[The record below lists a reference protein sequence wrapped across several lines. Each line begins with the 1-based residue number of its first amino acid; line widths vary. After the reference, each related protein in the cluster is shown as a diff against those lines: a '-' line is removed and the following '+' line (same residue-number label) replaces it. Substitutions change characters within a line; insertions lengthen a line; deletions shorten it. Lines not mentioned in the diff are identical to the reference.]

1 MSLLSVFTVS
11 QIVTIFKSFFG
22 TFAIFTKSIQRLEL
36 LIYLESGHGGCL
48 FRQFFCAFEYP
59 NEKGLLLLVF

>member
-11 QIVTIFKSFFG
+11 QIVTIFFG
-22 TFAIFTKSIQRLEL
+22 IYNFYKINSKVGT
-36 LIYLESGHGGCL
+36 IYLESGHGGCL